1 MATDFDPGTGL
12 GPRLRLVRESRAL
25 SVRELARRIGCSAS
39 LISQV
44 ERGLSVPS
52 VGVLYSLASEL
63 GCSLDYVLFGTGAE
77 AASAGG
83 TATDARAPA
92 DVPAGA
98 GSAGSAV
105 LAGALLGADAGA
117 PLRGMSGQ
125 GAAGDA
131 ADAFRGEVPVLTHS
145 ATTSRSD
152 GVVQRGCDRRIIDLA
167 SGVRWER
174 LTSGPDDH
182 IDFLEVI
189 YSPGGHSTDERR
201 PLRHEGRE
209 YGLILSGTL
218 RANVGFETYEL
229 NPGDSIVFDSSTPHE
244 YWNTADD
251 YVHAVWVVTHPHP
264 GRLSAGVYIHPALLR
279 HTSIQQMVLTHLA
292 DAWNPGSK
300 DKGIITLSWAD
311 PSRR

>member
-12 GPRLRLVRESRAL
+12 GPRLRLVRESRAV
-25 SVRELARRIGCSAS
+25 SVRELARRLGCSAS

-44 ERGLSVPS
+44 ERGLSMPS

-63 GCSLDYVLFGTGAE
+63 GCSLDYLLFGIGTE
-77 AASAGG
+77 AASPGG
-83 TATDARAPA
+83 AAPGAAASVAVPVPVSALAPVPAPAPAPVPAPAPLPAPAPA
-92 DVPAGA
+92 DAVAAVEALVP
-98 GSAGSAV
+98 
-105 LAGALLGADAGA
+105 
-117 PLRGMSGQ
+117 
-125 GAAGDA
+125 
-131 ADAFRGEVPVLTHS
+131 DAFNGEVPVLTRS
-145 ATTSRSD
+145 VVSRSD

-174 LTSGPDDH
+174 LTPAADDLT
-182 IDFLEVI
+182 DFLEVI

-244 YWNTADD
+244 YWNTTDD
-251 YVHAVWVVTHPHP
+251 FVHAVWVV
-264 GRLSAGVYIHPALLR
+264 VHPA
-279 HTSIQQMVLTHLA
+279 A
-292 DAWNPGSK
+292 GP
-300 DKGIITLSWAD
+300 
-311 PSRR
+311 